1 VIVARLTAEHVKEDK
16 VITQHARAEYGEAFD
31 TVFLYR
37 KGSSCIV
44 MKDPTRIAIKYRYLN
59 KQ

>member
-1 VIVARLTAEHVKEDK
+1 

-31 TVFLYR
+31 IVFSYY
-37 KGSSCIV
+37 KASSCIV
-44 MKDPTRIAIKYRYLN
+44 MKDPTRIAIKYHYLN